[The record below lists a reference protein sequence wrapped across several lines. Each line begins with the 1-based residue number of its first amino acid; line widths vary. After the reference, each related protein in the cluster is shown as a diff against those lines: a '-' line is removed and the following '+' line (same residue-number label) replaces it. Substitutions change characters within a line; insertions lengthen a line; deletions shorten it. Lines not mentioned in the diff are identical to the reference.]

1 MRCSFADV
9 IAKKIIQVNLME
21 KTPKNISIPETE
33 MKIVI
38 FFKKISLKLVS
49 RKKSRHCTA
58 LLGNQYLQNKF
69 PLPFSI
75 HK

>member
-38 FFKKISLKLVS
+38 FLKISLKLVS
-49 RKKSRHCTA
+49 RKKSPVKYF
-58 LLGNQYLQNKF
+58 Q
-69 PLPFSI
+69 I
-75 HK
+75 